1 LQLAETTGKRLEL
14 LRDLVPGNA
23 LVGVMWEAPDGRQ
36 AWHIA
41 EIAARARGWQLQS
54 LEVHAVEGIERAFQ
68 TARNARAGALL
79 VNPGGLFDRYAALI
93 TRLAIQYRLPAMY
106 ALSRFVVDFG
116 GLVSYT
122 PNLVAIWE
130 RAAYYVEKILKGAK
144 PGDLPIEQSTEF
156 ELLINLTAAKEIGLT
171 VPQSFRLRATRV
183 IEPPPSD
190 GASKMRP

>member
-1 LQLAETTGKRLEL
+1 MTGKRLEL

-36 AWHIA
+36 AWHVA

-130 RAAYYVEKILKGAK
+130 RAAYYVDRILAGAT
-144 PGDLPIEQSTEF
+144 PSELPVERPTIYMLS
-156 ELLINLTAAKEIGLT
+156 INRKTAAALGLA
-171 VPQSFRLRATRV
+171 VPQALLLRADEV
-183 IEPPPSD
+183 IS
-190 GASKMRP
+190 